1 MCSNVITASTAA
13 YGDTGTVSTEASLDE
28 FYERTYPRLVA
39 TMTLL
44 TSSRAEAEEIA
55 QEAFVRLIPRWEVVR
70 HYEDPEGWLRTT
82 ARRLA
87 TSRWRR
93 SVVAAKALPLLAFG
107 ARSTTRDATDPGRST
122 ADVDLDI
129 DLTRWLARLSPAHRE
144 VLVLHHALDRSIEQI
159 AAELGISPGT
169 VKSRL
174 HRARAAARAHVS
186 DDALPQPP
194 TIPTGEE
201 VTRDDPR

>member
-1 MCSNVITASTAA
+1 MTIPAA
-13 YGDTGTVSTEASLDE
+13 ADGDTGYVSPQSLDE

-44 TSSRAEAEEIA
+44 TGSRAEAEEIA
-55 QEAFVRLIPRWEVVR
+55 QEAFVRLIQRWEAVR
-70 HYEDPEGWLRTT
+70 HYEDPEGWLRTA

-93 SVVAAKALPLLAFG
+93 TVVAAKALPILAFG
-107 ARSTTRDATDPGRST
+107 SRSAEQ
-122 ADVDLDI
+122 ADSGHAGVELDI
-129 DLTRWLARLSPAHRE
+129 DTTRWLARLSPAHRE
-144 VLVLHHALDRSIEQI
+144 VLVLHHALDMSIEQI

-174 HRARAAARAHVS
+174 HRARAAARVEAP
-186 DDALPQPP
+186 DP
-194 TIPTGEE
+194 TNRERGD
-201 VTRDDPR
+201 TR